1 MIPSTLVLAFAL
13 IASSTLRA
21 DDITAVS
28 SRASKDYVRVKLSDG
43 SYQAEYYAFGK
54 GGKWGG
60 EISDSSMDRLHFEDV
75 LRVIAG
81 PLSEQN
87 YLPARD
93 PNNTKLIIMV
103 YWGTTAVPM
112 PASESVAYQNMETL
126 QSEANSLI
134 RIGLIA
140 EANALIASGVAQL
153 NVESDQR
160 DNLDFKNA
168 KMLGY
173 DSDALIGTDFG
184 DNRRGTALEF
194 HQDDLVKEIED
205 NRYFVVLMAYDF
217 QLMWKHK
224 EHKLLWETRFSI
236 DERHNEFSKALPVMA
251 MYASRYFGQDSK
263 GLLRTQVPAGRVE
276 IGNMKSLGEVPDQP
290 NAVVEPPPARP

>member
-1 MIPSTLVLAFAL
+1 
-13 IASSTLRA
+13 
-21 DDITAVS
+21 
-28 SRASKDYVRVKLSDG
+28 
-43 SYQAEYYAFGK
+43 
-54 GGKWGG
+54 
-60 EISDSSMDRLHFEDV
+60 
-75 LRVIAG
+75 
-81 PLSEQN
+81 
-87 YLPARD
+87 
-93 PNNTKLIIMV
+93 
-103 YWGTTAVPM
+103 
-112 PASESVAYQNMETL
+112 
-126 QSEANSLI
+126 
-134 RIGLIA
+134 
-140 EANALIASGVAQL
+140 
-153 NVESDQR
+153 
-160 DNLDFKNA
+160 
-168 KMLGY
+168 MLGY